1 MSRFCLDCG
10 GALEARP
17 LEGREREVCGGC
29 GWVRYV
35 NPVPA
40 AAAIVR
46 LDGGVVLVKRA
57 VEPRQGAWCLPAGFE
72 EADESPEE
80 ACVRETREETG
91 LEVEIENLHGLYF
104 GRDDPRCRVVLAVFD
119 TRVVGGTL
127 KAGDD
132 ALEARA
138 FDLARLP
145 DDVAFENHRRVLS
158 DLRRGAGC

>member
-1 MSRFCLDCG
+1 MAFCLPCG
-10 GALEARP
+10 SPLAERP
-17 LEGREREVCGGC
+17 LEGRLREVCGRC

-46 LDGGVVLVKRA
+46 MDGGVVLVLRA
-57 VEPRQGAWCLPAGFE
+57 LDPRAGDWCLPSGFQE
-72 EADESPEE
+72 SDESPEE

-91 LEVEIENLHGLYF
+91 LEVEIESLHGLYF
-104 GRDDPRCRVVLAVFD
+104 GRDDPRCRVVLAVYA
-119 TRVVGGTL
+119 TKVVGGRL

-145 DDVAFENHRRVLS
+145 DDVAFENHRRVLA